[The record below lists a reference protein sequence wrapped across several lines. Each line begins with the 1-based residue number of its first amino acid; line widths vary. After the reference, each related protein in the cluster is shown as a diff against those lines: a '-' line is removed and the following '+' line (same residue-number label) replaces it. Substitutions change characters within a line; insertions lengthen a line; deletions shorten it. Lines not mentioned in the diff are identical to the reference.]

1 MDGAWLAR
9 ARWRWSGAWLWP
21 VFVVAAVLDG
31 VIAHTRP
38 FIGDSQS
45 FFGGVLAGLI
55 LNLLAV
61 LFFSGGL
68 GRLLRR
74 RRTDLPTS
82 VARNYGGTFAVVG
95 VSVMF
100 AAIGLARHDGIA
112 DRQRALPDAVVRAE
126 AYIGDHAPAT
136 FRADTTRTD
145 TFTIQPGTMYRTCVP
160 SQNRRRS
167 YCVIV
172 KLRVPLAQ
180 SVVFAGY
187 EPNWLFSEGA
197 N

>member
-9 ARWRWSGAWLWP
+9 ARWRWRGAWLWP
-21 VFVVAAVLDG
+21 AFVAGALLDGAIAAV
-31 VIAHTRP
+31 RP
-38 FIGDSQS
+38 FVGDSQS
-45 FFGGVLAGLI
+45 FVGGVLGGLI

-61 LFFSGGL
+61 LFFSGAL
-68 GRLLRR
+68 GTLLRR
-74 RRTDLPTS
+74 RRGDLPMS
-82 VARNYGGTFAVVG
+82 VARNYGGTVAVAT
-95 VSVMF
+95 VSVAI

-112 DRQRALPDAVVRAE
+112 DRQRALADAVVRAE

-136 FRADTTRTD
+136 FRADATRTD
-145 TFTIQPGTMYRTCVP
+145 TFTIQAGTMYRTCVP
-160 SQNRRRS
+160 SQDRRRS